1 MSATPLT
8 EPAAVSVSP
17 TATAMPSG
25 RALAKARQLS
35 DTGGDFLKTGAL
47 IGVMGAAGAALG
59 AVCPLCVVAT
69 PAFVGLGLVQKLRAT
84 WLRRRGR

>member
-1 MSATPLT
+1 MAATPLT
-8 EPAAVSVSP
+8 SP
-17 TATAMPSG
+17 EVVPVEEAPGPSG
-25 RALAKARQLS
+25 RALARARQLS

-47 IGVMGAAGAALG
+47 IGVMGAAGAAIG

-69 PAFVGLGLVQKLRAT
+69 PAFLGLGVVQKLRAA